1 MHLDTVPGISS
12 SIIHTIFKLL
22 PSIILS
28 SLLWILIIAAA
39 IYLCGC
45 GPLTASA
52 TLSIGGSAGSKQD
65 IKIAQELV
73 PQPTATPTEEI
84 VFN

>member
-1 MHLDTVPGISS
+1 MILDTVPGIASN
-12 SIIHTIFKLL
+12 ITHTFLKLL
-22 PSIILS
+22 PPLLVSTALWIIL
-28 SLLWILIIAAA
+28 IALT
-39 IYLCGC
+39 IYLIGC

-73 PQPTATPTEEI
+73 PQPSATPVEI
-84 VFN
+84 LQ